1 MATAGVAQQPEVAAQ
16 AEADP
21 WSHVLR
27 LPCQLSLELP
37 LPDFT
42 VGTLMRLEP
51 GMVID
56 SHWAVSD
63 DLPLRVNGE
72 VIAWSEFE
80 VVANRLAVRLT
91 ELA

>member
-1 MATAGVAQQPEVAAQ
+1 MAEIAACPPEAPAGGEQEG
-16 AEADP
+16 
-21 WSHVLR
+21 WTHVLK
-27 LPCQLSLELP
+27 LPCQLTVELP
-37 LPDFT
+37 MPEFT
-42 VGTLMRLEP
+42 VGNLMRLEK

-56 SHWAVSD
+56 SHWSVND

-80 VVANRLAVRLT
+80 VVGNRLAVRLT

>member
-1 MATAGVAQQPEVAAQ
+1 MAAAGTAPQPEAGPP
-16 AEADP
+16 AEPDP
-21 WSHVLR
+21 WIHVLK
-27 LPCQLSLELP
+27 LPCQLTLELP

-42 VGTLMRLEP
+42 VGTLMHLEP
-51 GMVID
+51 GTVID
-56 SHWAVSD
+56 SHWNVSD

>member
-1 MATAGVAQQPEVAAQ
+1 MAATGASPQSESAAQPES
-16 AEADP
+16 DP
-21 WSHVLR
+21 WVHVLK
-27 LPCQLSLELP
+27 LPCQLTVELP

-42 VGTLMRLEP
+42 VATLMHLEP
-51 GMVID
+51 GTVID
-56 SHWAVSD
+56 SGWNVSD